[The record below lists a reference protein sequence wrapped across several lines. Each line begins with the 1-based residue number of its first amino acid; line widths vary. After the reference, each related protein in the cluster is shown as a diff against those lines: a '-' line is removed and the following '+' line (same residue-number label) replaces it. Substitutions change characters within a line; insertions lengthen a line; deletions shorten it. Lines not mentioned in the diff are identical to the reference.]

1 MADLCIKMGVQAP
14 GRDVDDVLKVL
25 DFIAQNSSGSD
36 KPLNMQAYARDM
48 SDGAI
53 GVLAS
58 MSIVI
63 TFNDKN
69 GREKSVSEP
78 VIDGFSRRTLDA
90 QPAYEISFTPLARKL
105 VGMVYEQ
112 RNYENNPAKRESI
125 IQNMAEK
132 LAL

>member
-14 GRDVDDVLKVL
+14 GQDVEDVLKVL
-25 DFIAQNSSGSD
+25 DYIAQNNSGAD
-36 KPLNMQAYARDM
+36 KPLRMQAYARDM

-63 TFNDKN
+63 TFDDKN
-69 GREKSVSEP
+69 GREKAVAEP
-78 VIDGFSRRTLDA
+78 VIDGFSRLTLNA
-90 QPAYEISFTPLARKL
+90 QPAYEVSFTALARKL

-112 RNYENNPAKRESI
+112 RNYENNPAKREQF

-132 LAL
+132 LGL

>member
-14 GRDVDDVLKVL
+14 GQDVEDVLKVL
-25 DFIAQNSSGSD
+25 DYVAQNNSGSD
-36 KPLNMQAYARDM
+36 KPLRMQAYARDV

-63 TFNDKN
+63 TFDDKN
-69 GREKSVSEP
+69 GQEKAVAEP
-78 VIDGFSRRTLDA
+78 VIDGFSRLTLDA
-90 QPAYEISFTPLARKL
+90 QPAYEVSFTPLARKL

-112 RNYENNPAKRESI
+112 CDYENNPAKREQF
-125 IQNMAEK
+125 IQSMAEK
-132 LAL
+132 LGL